1 MGFDAICIQLVIPVL
16 LGDRQL
22 GISAHCDLR
31 SVAMVEHQ
39 VQLPAEVKGTNIM
52 QSPESV
58 NTIYMVH
65 EGCRNSLEALATGF
79 TDAPR
84 LQRSARIFYFTCR
97 QEKQKST
104 WATLT
109 FTGNTI
115 RYDSCHEWRH
125 TVRYNHFLPQFILV
139 CPVLSDYL

>member
-1 MGFDAICIQLVIPVL
+1 MGFDAICIQLVKPVL

-39 VQLPAEVKGTNIM
+39 VQLLAEVKGTNIM
-52 QSPESV
+52 QSPESA

-79 TDAPR
+79 TDAPPIAEV
-84 LQRSARIFYFTCR
+84 RSN
-97 QEKQKST
+97 
-104 WATLT
+104 LLL
-109 FTGNTI
+109 
-115 RYDSCHEWRH
+115 H
-125 TVRYNHFLPQFILV
+125 LPAGKAKV
-139 CPVLSDYL
+139 YLGHPNLYW